1 MFELTSRCV
10 YITLALFSVNVCDLS
25 ELRSHEI
32 IKSEPSLHFTLM
44 SAFRSIEWKNDR
56 LWLLDQR
63 QLPATTTYLEYTDY
77 RAVAQAIQDMVVR
90 GAPAIG
96 VTAAFGLALAARQS
110 NQTELSAFIQD
121 LQAAGE
127 YLIAARPTAVNLAWA
142 IHHLLKLA
150 AKFDQTSTAE
160 PLKQALLTE
169 ALALYQADIE
179 ICKQLGT
186 HAQSLIPNPANVIHH
201 CNTGALAAVDY
212 GTALGIVRVAHEQG
226 KQIHVFLDETRP
238 RLQGASLSAYEM
250 KAYDIPHTV
259 IVDGASG
266 YVMSTR
272 KIDACLVGCDRV
284 AANGDVANKIGTYNL
299 AIVARAHK
307 VPFYVACPTSTL
319 DMSLASGA
327 EIAIEERTATEIT
340 EVKGQQITPDDT
352 PVFNPAFDVTPAD
365 YISAII
371 TEKGIVYPP
380 YTENLKQL
388 MQS

>member
-1 MFELTSRCV
+1 MT
-10 YITLALFSVNVCDLS
+10 T
-25 ELRSHEI
+25 
-32 IKSEPSLHFTLM
+32 M

-56 LWLLDQR
+56 LRLLDQR
-63 QLPATTTYLEYTDY
+63 QLPATAAYCEYTDY
-77 RAVAQAIQDMVVR
+77 KAVAEAIQNMVVR

-96 VTAAFGLALAARQS
+96 VTAAFGMVLAAFQS
-110 NQTELSAFIQD
+110 FATDANTLMAHLHI
-121 LQAAGE
+121 AGDR
-127 YLIAARPTAVNLAWA
+127 LIESRPTAVNLSWA
-142 IHHLLKLA
+142 VAHLLQLA
-150 AKFDQTSTAE
+150 TATAAASDSSDTTVE
-160 PLKQALLTE
+160 SIKQALLT
-169 ALALYQADIE
+169 AAQALYQADIDA
-179 ICKQLGT
+179 CKQLGT
-186 HAQSLIPNPANVIHH
+186 YAQALIPDVATVIHH

-212 GTALGIVRVAHEQG
+212 GTALGIVRIAHEQG

-299 AIVARAHK
+299 SVVARAHS

-319 DMSLASGA
+319 DMALASGK
-327 EIAIEERTATEIT
+327 EIDIEERADAEIT
-340 EVKGQQITPDDT
+340 EIKGQQITPDST
-352 PVFNPAFDVTPAD
+352 PVFNPAFDITPAE
-365 YISAII
+365 YITAII

-380 YTENLKQL
+380 YDQGLKAI
-388 MQS
+388 MQHK

>member
-1 MFELTSRCV
+1 
-10 YITLALFSVNVCDLS
+10 
-25 ELRSHEI
+25 
-32 IKSEPSLHFTLM
+32 M
-44 SAFRSIEWKNDR
+44 SPFRSIEWKNDR

-63 QLPATTTYLEYTDY
+63 QLPAITTYLEYSDY

-110 NQTELSAFIQD
+110 TQTDLSAF
-121 LQAAGE
+121 LQELQTAGD

-142 IHHLLKLA
+142 IHHLLTLADKTIALDSPQTLA
-150 AKFDQTSTAE
+150 ARPSETPVIES
-160 PLKQALLTE
+160 LKQALLTE
-169 ALALYQADIE
+169 AQALYQADIE
-179 ICKQLGT
+179 ICKQLGI
-186 HAQSLIPNPANVIHH
+186 HAQSLIPNPAQVLHH

-250 KAYDIPHTV
+250 KAYEIPHTV

-299 AIVARAHK
+299 AIVARAHS

-319 DMSLASGA
+319 DMTLASGDQ
-327 EIAIEERTATEIT
+327 IAIEERTATEIT

-352 PVFNPAFDVTPAD
+352 PVFNPAFDVTPAE

-380 YTENLKQL
+380 YVQNLKAL
-388 MQS
+388 MQT